1 MVLIAEAEG
10 SPWTLLGM
18 PVLGE
23 AEMECACFFTNGLT
37 ALVRLVGMP
46 FTHLN
51 VKISSLVSS
60 EKNDLKNDLKRS

>member
-46 FTHLN
+46 FIQKGTSNQEL
-51 VKISSLVSS
+51 S
-60 EKNDLKNDLKRS
+60 EHKTQF